1 MNTFCSGPTARPGAQ
16 GDEAVDRPAL
26 TVHLAAPENNTGAA
40 VIVNPGGG
48 YRILAS
54 DHEGLQVARRL
65 NSAGINAFVL
75 RYRLQPKYEP
85 SFALLDAQR
94 AVRYV
99 RSRAREL
106 GVDPNRIG
114 MLGFSAGGHLTT
126 AAGTAFDDG
135 DPAADDP
142 LERVSSRPDFLA
154 PIYAAVSGKL
164 LRGNPRA
171 YHDTDVKV
179 TAATPPA
186 FLVHTHT
193 DPTVTPKHSLAFYQA
208 LLDAGVSAEMH
219 IFSFGPHGTGLA
231 PGDPDLGQ
239 WPALLR
245 GWLRRQGFLTAAERA
260 EVSGAV
266 LLDGEPLYWGWLTLL
281 PGKREQPA
289 GNGLYGPAERGEVQD
304 RGRRRAERRASPR
317 GGASRRYGFL
327 GSGERLVFT
336 GKCRKIHQKIASGR
350 RSLRA
355 NRAWSQRDNDR
366 NCHRIAAVF
375 SLRAGGGAL
384 LLVAADRREFAGFEG
399 LVFRPAGGRRAQLG
413 RRRVERRPGV
423 VCRERRRPPR
433 RRGRGAGNSRRQ
445 PGRRSRFDGLRRRWR
460 RITRSATCSSRSGL

>member
-1 MNTFCSGPTARPGAQ
+1 MRIFLTSAIFLLLAVPGAAAADHEHVLLWPDGAPGAQ
-16 GDEAVDRPAL
+16 GDEVGDRPAL

-135 DPAADDP
+135 DPEADDP

-281 PGKREQPA
+281 PENENNPPA
-289 GNGLYGPAERGEVQD
+289 TAYM
-304 RGRRRAERRASPR
+304 GRRN
-317 GGASRRYGFL
+317 GGKFKIEAAVGPSVGRHRVEVHRVATDFL
-327 GSGERLVFT
+327 AP
-336 GKCRKIHQKIASGR
+336 ASGSY
-350 RSLRA
+350 SLENA
-355 NRAWSQRDNDR
+355 EKFTKKSP
-366 NCHRIAAVF
+366 
-375 SLRAGGGAL
+375 AGGGLFVQIA
-384 LLVAADRREFAGFEG
+384 
-399 LVFRPAGGRRAQLG
+399 
-413 RRRVERRPGV
+413 PGV
-423 VCRERRRPPR
+423 NE
-433 RRGRGAGNSRRQ
+433 
-445 PGRRSRFDGLRRRWR
+445 
-460 RITRSATCSSRSGL
+460 ITIEIATE